1 MQQIL
6 RKQLLRTAILIS
18 VTSFIVGCST
28 APTTARK
35 SAEQAE
41 ASQAGT
47 PARIEIQEAVGFTI
61 VEDSQIDGAIR
72 LDYDRA
78 HELLDQGK
86 TQDGIALLKTV
97 AEAAPN
103 LSAPR
108 IDLAIAY
115 HREGDLAAAETHLDE
130 ALEINPAHPL
140 ALNELGIVYR
150 KTARFAQAKQS
161 YQAALD
167 VYPGFHYARRNL
179 AVLCDLYLADLE
191 CAVENYEAYM
201 ATVDSDD
208 EAAMWLKNARFRSGQ
223 VE

>member
-1 MQQIL
+1 
-6 RKQLLRTAILIS
+6 
-18 VTSFIVGCST
+18 VGCN
-28 APTTARK
+28 TTPVRT
-35 SAEQAE
+35 SEQTE
-41 ASQAGT
+41 PSQAAA
-47 PARIEIQEAVGFTI
+47 PARIEIQEAIGFTI
-61 VEDSQIDGAIR
+61 VEDAQIADDVR

-78 HELLDQGK
+78 LELLDQGR
-86 TQDGIALLKTV
+86 TQDGIDLLKTV

-103 LSAPR
+103 LSAPH

-115 HREGDLAAAETHLDE
+115 HREGDLAAAETHLKH
-130 ALEINPAHPL
+130 ALAINPVHPV

-150 KTARFAQAKQS
+150 KTARFAQARQS

>member
-1 MQQIL
+1 MHYRI
-6 RKQLLRTAILIS
+6 AFLICI
-18 VTSFIVGCST
+18 TSIVVGCN
-28 APTTARK
+28 TTPARK
-35 SAEQAE
+35 SNETE
-41 ASQAGT
+41 PSQAAT

-61 VEDSQIDGAIR
+61 FEDSNIDGDVR
-72 LDYDRA
+72 LDYNRA
-78 HELLDQGK
+78 RDLLLQGR
-86 TQDGIALLKTV
+86 TQDGIDLLQAV

-115 HREGDLAAAETHLDE
+115 HRDGDLTAAETQLKQ
-130 ALEINPAHPL
+130 ALAINPVHPV

-150 KTARFAQAKQS
+150 KTARFAQARQS

-191 CAVENYEAYM
+191 CAVQNYEAYM
-201 ATVDSDD
+201 ATVASDD

>member
-1 MQQIL
+1 MHIDSTN
-6 RKQLLRTAILIS
+6 RLLRTALLAG
-18 VTSFIVGCST
+18 FACAIVGCN
-28 APTTARK
+28 TTPVRP
-35 SAEQAE
+35 AEKAVSSQPAE
-41 ASQAGT
+41 

-61 VEDSQIDGAIR
+61 VEDSIIEGDVR

-78 HELLDQGK
+78 HELLLQGK
-86 TQDGIALLKTV
+86 MQEGIELLTRV

-103 LSAPR
+103 LSAPH

-115 HREGDLAAAETHLDE
+115 QLEGDLEAAETELKL
-130 ALEINPAHPL
+130 ALNINSSHPV

-150 KTARFAQAKQS
+150 KTARFAEARQS
-161 YQAALD
+161 YQAALS

-179 AVLCDLYLADLE
+179 AVLCDLYLSDLE

-201 ATVDSDD
+201 TTVDSDN
-208 EAAMWLKNARFRSGQ
+208 EAAMWLKSARYRAGQ

>member
-1 MQQIL
+1 MQQTL
-6 RKQLLRTAILIS
+6 RKQLLRTAIF
-18 VTSFIVGCST
+18 VGVASFIVGCST
-28 APTTARK
+28 APAKK
-35 SAEQAE
+35 SSAQTE
-41 ASQAGT
+41 ASQTTA
-47 PARIEIQEAVGFTI
+47 PARIEIQEAIGFTI
-61 VEDSQIDGAIR
+61 VEDAFIDGAVR
-72 LDYDRA
+72 LDYERA
-78 HELLDQGK
+78 HELLLQGK
-86 TQDGIALLKTV
+86 TREGIELLKTV

-103 LSAPR
+103 LSAPH

-115 HREGDLAAAETHLDE
+115 QLEGDLEAAETQLNE
-130 ALEINPAHPL
+130 ALAINPRHPV

-150 KTARFAQAKQS
+150 KTARFAQARQS

-179 AVLCDLYLADLE
+179 GVLCDLYLADLE
-191 CAVENYEAYM
+191 CAVKNYEAYM

>member
-1 MQQIL
+1 M
-6 RKQLLRTAILIS
+6 
-18 VTSFIVGCST
+18 
-28 APTTARK
+28 
-35 SAEQAE
+35 
-41 ASQAGT
+41 
-47 PARIEIQEAVGFTI
+47 
-61 VEDSQIDGAIR
+61 R

-78 HELLDQGK
+78 HELLTQGR
-86 TQDGIALLKTV
+86 TRDGIALLETV

-103 LSAPR
+103 LSAPH
-108 IDLAIAY
+108 IDLGIAY
-115 HREGDLAAAETHLDE
+115 QHAGDLEAAEA
-130 ALEINPAHPL
+130 ALQKALAINPLHPV

-150 KTARFAQAKQS
+150 KTARFSEARQS

-208 EAAMWLKNARFRSGQ
+208 EAAMWLKSARFRSGQ
-223 VE
+223 AE

>member
-1 MQQIL
+1 MQQNL
-6 RKQLLRTAILIS
+6 KKQLLRTAIIAGAAC
-18 VTSFIVGCST
+18 VIVGCN
-28 APTTARK
+28 TTPVRK
-35 SAEQAE
+35 AEQTKP
-41 ASQAGT
+41 SQAVA

-61 VEDSQIDGAIR
+61 VEDAFIDSAVR

-78 HELLDQGK
+78 HQLLVQGR
-86 TQDGIALLKTV
+86 TQDGIDLLKSV

-103 LSAPR
+103 LSAPH

-115 HREGDLAAAETHLDE
+115 QLEGDLTAAETQLKQ
-130 ALEINPAHPL
+130 ALAINPRHPV
-140 ALNELGIVYR
+140 ALNEIGIVYR
-150 KTARFAQAKQS
+150 KTARFAQARQS

-179 AVLCDLYLADLE
+179 GVLCDLYLADLK

-201 ATVDSDD
+201 ATVDGDD

>member
-1 MQQIL
+1 MQKIPE
-6 RKQLLRTAILIS
+6 KQLLRSAILAGIAS
-18 VTSFIVGCST
+18 VVVGCST
-28 APTTARK
+28 TPTTK
-35 SAEQAE
+35 LSASEPGQAAE
-41 ASQAGT
+41 

-61 VEDSQIDGAIR
+61 VEDAYIEGEVR
-72 LDYDRA
+72 LAYDRA
-78 HELLDQGK
+78 HELLDQGRI
-86 TQDGIALLKTV
+86 QDGIDVLKTV

-103 LSAPR
+103 LSAPH

-115 HREGDLAAAETHLDE
+115 QREGDLAAAETQLKE
-130 ALEINPAHPL
+130 ALAINPLHPV

-150 KTARFAQAKQS
+150 RTARFAQARQS

-179 AVLCDLYLADLE
+179 AVLCDLYLADLK

-208 EAAMWLKNARFRSGQ
+208 EAEMWLKNARFRSGQ

>member
-1 MQQIL
+1 M
-6 RKQLLRTAILIS
+6 RKILIAS
-18 VTSFIVGCST
+18 IAIVGALMVGCNT
-28 APTTARK
+28 TPTRATGAA
-35 SAEQAE
+35 SETGQAAE
-41 ASQAGT
+41 

-61 VEDSQIDGAIR
+61 VEEAPINDAVR

-78 HELLDQGK
+78 QNLLVQGRYEEGIELLEK
-86 TQDGIALLKTV
+86 V
-97 AEAAPN
+97 AEAAPT

-108 IDLAIAY
+108 IDLGIAY
-115 HREGDLAAAETHLDE
+115 HELGELEAAEAHLHT
-130 ALEINPAHPL
+130 ALAINPAHPL

-150 KTARFAQAKQS
+150 KTARFALARQS

>member
-6 RKQLLRTAILIS
+6 RKRLLRTAIFIGLAS
-18 VTSFIVGCST
+18 VIVGCSA
-28 APTTARK
+28 APAKK
-35 SAEQAE
+35 SSEQTE
-41 ASQAGT
+41 PSQAAA
-47 PARIEIQEAVGFTI
+47 PARIEIQEAVGFTL
-61 VEDSQIDGAIR
+61 VEDAYIDGDVR

-78 HELLDQGK
+78 HELLLQGR
-86 TQDGIALLKTV
+86 TQDGIELLKTV
-97 AEAAPN
+97 AAAAPN
-103 LSAPR
+103 LSAPH

-115 HREGDLAAAETHLDE
+115 QLEGDLAAAEMQLKQALD
-130 ALEINPAHPL
+130 INPHHPV

-150 KTARFAQAKQS
+150 KTARFAQARQS

-179 AVLCDLYLADLE
+179 GVLCDLYLSDLK

>member
-1 MQQIL
+1 MQKVLGKQQL
-6 RKQLLRTAILIS
+6 RLAILTG
-18 VTSFIVGCST
+18 VAFVIVGCSA
-28 APTTARK
+28 APTRV
-35 SAEQAE
+35 SSQPE
-41 ASQAGT
+41 ANVAAK
-47 PARIEIQEAVGFTI
+47 PARVEVQDEVGFTI
-61 VEDSQIDGAIR
+61 VEDATIDAAVR

-78 HELLDQGK
+78 HQLLLQGR
-86 TQDGIALLKTV
+86 TQDGIDLLQTV
-97 AEAAPN
+97 AAAAPN
-103 LSAPR
+103 LSAPH

-115 HREGDLAAAETHLDE
+115 HGEGDLEAAEAQLKQALD
-130 ALEINPAHPL
+130 INPAHPV

-150 KTARFAQAKQS
+150 KTARFTQARQS

-179 AVLCDLYLADLE
+179 GVLCDLYLADLE

-208 EAAMWLKNARFRSGQ
+208 EAALWLKNARFRAGQ